1 MSARAPSSR
10 RRRSR
15 ADLRLGRQRE
25 RAQAFLEA
33 VPSVDASRLRRRRA
47 GRRGGRAARVS
58 AYDAVGF
65 TRLEMGGEGA
75 AAAADAAKALKPP
88 ALSLG
93 EGWRYLTNS
102 IKLSPIPEGL
112 KFGDVPPGVLQL
124 GGTFLVKGGR
134 VARAWADRA
143 RRAPGRRGRRRRG
156 RRAGVKTGPAGA
168 LPRAAPGR
176 WRNRLRMTCAERRLA
191 SARPRARRAEVDAR
205 DRACV
210 GALGA
215 RISHRA

>member
-1 MSARAPSSR
+1 MSARAPELAAAEVAGPIFVSVGSA
-10 RRRSR
+10 SG
-15 ADLRLGRQRE
+15 LK
-25 RAQAFLEA
+25 AFLEA
-33 VPSVDASRLRRRRA
+33 VPSVNASRIFVDGAQGGEEAALREFP
-47 GRRGGRAARVS
+47 

-134 VARAWADRA
+134 VARAWADPLPGA
-143 RRAPGRRGRRRRG
+143 HPAVADVVAEAVAP
-156 RRAGVKTGPAGA
+156 A
-168 LPRAAPGR
+168 
-176 WRNRLRMTCAERRLA
+176 
-191 SARPRARRAEVDAR
+191 
-205 DRACV
+205 
-210 GALGA
+210 
-215 RISHRA
+215 

>member
-1 MSARAPSSR
+1 MSARAPELAAAEVAGPIFVLVGSASG
-10 RRRSR
+10 
-15 ADLRLGRQRE
+15 LK
-25 RAQAFLEA
+25 AFLEA
-33 VPSVDASRLRRRRA
+33 VPSVDASRIFVDGAQGGEEAALREFP
-47 GRRGGRAARVS
+47 

-134 VARAWADRA
+134 VARAWADPLPGA
-143 RRAPGRRGRRRRG
+143 HPAVADVVAEAVAP
-156 RRAGVKTGPAGA
+156 A
-168 LPRAAPGR
+168 
-176 WRNRLRMTCAERRLA
+176 
-191 SARPRARRAEVDAR
+191 
-205 DRACV
+205 
-210 GALGA
+210 
-215 RISHRA
+215 